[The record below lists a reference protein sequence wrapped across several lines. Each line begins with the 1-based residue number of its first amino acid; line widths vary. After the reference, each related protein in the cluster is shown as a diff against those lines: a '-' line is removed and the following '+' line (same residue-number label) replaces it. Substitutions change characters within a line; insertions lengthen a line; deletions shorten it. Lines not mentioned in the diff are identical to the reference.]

1 MCVRLGRLDF
11 LDSVRFRFYVF
22 EKFDQWVGDEAQDTA
37 TKLRALIKSYKERR
51 DSVRQQLPLINREL
65 DGIMAS
71 LECETNG
78 NLKAQEARIRVN
90 EQNIFKLNEFI
101 RKRSQE
107 SNYTDLKKKCMSLV
121 QEINQEVIR
130 SHRETW
136 RVWLDLDTLL
146 NNDKL

>member
-1 MCVRLGRLDF
+1 MTTRMTMMR
-11 LDSVRFRFYVF
+11 DSMSSLENIEQLRY
-22 EKFDQWVGDEAQDTA
+22 EAQDTA
-37 TKLRALIKSYKERR
+37 TKLRALIKSYEERR

-130 SHRETW
+130 SHRESMES
-136 RVWLDLDTLL
+136 LIGPGYAS
-146 NNDKL
+146 K